1 MSTLLEDLAARLDAL
16 PDSASTKE
24 RIAAMEAV
32 CDEVEAVRERLIR
45 EHPELARTE

>member
-24 RIAAMEAV
+24 R
-32 CDEVEAVRERLIR
+32 RQLWRLFVMR
-45 EHPELARTE
+45 LKPSGKGCSASTPS